1 MRVVK
6 DFEDRRKARLYY
18 RHMQGRAYSSRIVRL
33 PASKRY
39 RVIAV
44 KRTFRDTVFPFLCGL
59 LPWATVYF
67 IIRYH

>member
-1 MRVVK
+1 MRLIFNTT
-6 DFEDRRKARLYY
+6 DHQTARLIY
-18 RHMQGRAYSSRIVRL
+18 RKYQARGHQVRIVFL

-59 LPWATVYF
+59 LPWVTVYF
-67 IIRYH
+67 IIKFH